1 MLRTELA
8 GCSIVRLTA
17 FNSASGSPAMV
28 TEAVAVVLRNWRR
41 VFFAL
46 MTCGIGRPELLEFGW
61 FEVEPV
67 TNSLRGSDSEGIWP
81 QRAQR
86 SQRLENLP
94 FPQINH

>member
-1 MLRTELA
+1 MATPRAGSLA
-8 GCSIVRLTA
+8 ESGVRLA
-17 FNSASGSPAMV
+17 VAMAA
-28 TEAVAVVLRNWRR
+28 EAVAVVLRNWRR

-94 FPQINH
+94 FPQINHQPVPSL